1 MRPWQAAFFIAPL
14 FKTAPCHRTRIFVPG
29 KTESPFREPFNET
42 FGEPPTKATTWTP
55 SLCHTSSCQQTSNAL
70 DQYEKKKKTTLTS
83 IISTTTIR
91 RFCPNVSK
99 CLFSRTL
106 PSCFSRYSLIDSFA
120 GQVTNYIYEYI

>member
-70 DQYEKKKKTTLTS
+70 DQYEKKKKNNTN
-83 IISTTTIR
+83 I
-91 RFCPNVSK
+91 NN
-99 CLFSRTL
+99 
-106 PSCFSRYSLIDSFA
+106 IDD
-120 GQVTNYIYEYI
+120 ND